1 MNNPLT
7 VLPDQATEVLI
18 SATGLACQQINAFAS
33 EVFRTRGGRVGSGMG
48 TLLEALWGYYANR
61 TLLEHGPFAGKI
73 EIAWL
78 ANHEY
83 NDFACLVTDQ
93 LWNARLKQGE
103 LLRIE
108 AKSMNMGADE
118 SKGHFD
124 ELYNKL
130 GTWDL
135 LLVLVWGWKPV
146 DEYRVSPQI
155 IDHFIGN
162 AKAIALL
169 RDQLHIARG
178 GNFVD
183 RNNCPDG
190 CSTENCRHDG
200 EPLNAS
206 GKRERLWGPESL
218 RPAKASYAANFGG
231 LVRMLK
237 TNSDSA
243 RAIIRKIRAEND
255 DAHRYISFIH
265 RNYPNEEK
273 NQYRQSEWAWLAKQ
287 LGLGTSGLSSDLIYS
302 QIRAQP
308 NYQDA
313 LRSLFDPT
321 P

>member
-1 MNNPLT
+1 MNNPLII
-7 VLPDQATEVLI
+7 LPDQAAEVLV

-48 TLLEALWGYYANR
+48 TLLEALWGYYVNR

-78 ANHEY
+78 ADHEY

-93 LWNARLKQGE
+93 LWNARLKEGE

-124 ELYNKL
+124 ELYNNL
-130 GTWDL
+130 GEWDL
-135 LLVLVWGWKPV
+135 LLVLVWGWKAV

-155 IDHFIGN
+155 NDYFIGN
-162 AKAIALL
+162 ARSIALL

-178 GNFVD
+178 GTFVD
-183 RNNCPDG
+183 RNNCP
-190 CSTENCRHDG
+190 DG

-218 RPAKASYAANFGG
+218 RPSAKVSYAANFGG

-243 RAIIRKIRAEND
+243 RIVIRKIRAEND
-255 DAHRYISFIH
+255 DVHRYISFIH
-265 RNYPNEEK
+265 RNYPNEER
-273 NQYRQSEWAWLAKQ
+273 NQYRQSEWTLVANQ
-287 LGLGTSGLSSDLIYS
+287 LGLVTTGLSADLIYS

-308 NYQDA
+308 NYQDT
-313 LRSLFDPT
+313 LRSLFYST